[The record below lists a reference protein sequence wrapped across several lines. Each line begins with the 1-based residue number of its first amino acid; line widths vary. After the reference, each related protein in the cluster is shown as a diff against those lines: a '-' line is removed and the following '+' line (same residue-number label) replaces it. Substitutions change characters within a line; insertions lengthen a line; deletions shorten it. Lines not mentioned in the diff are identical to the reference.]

1 MHAVVMRIL
10 RRITLVSGHKAYL
23 LVKPDRSHVLSFL
36 FYPFISLFFLS
47 GAYVRVYLLCIK

>member
-1 MHAVVMRIL
+1 MYAVVMRIL

-47 GAYVRVYLLCIK
+47 GAYVRV